1 MICLVRE
8 PTLSELQTMF
18 SARSTNEQDSS
29 PPKSGEGLNEHVDWL
44 ETNGFLSRGEA
55 HHARALVGQTNEP
68 TDKVLTK
75 LGLISEEKLLELWSL
90 RFDIPIADLEA
101 LPTER
106 ICVEWFNPRFLEH
119 NRIVPVSEEGDRV
132 ILFVV
137 DPANQDAIHGAAVA
151 ARKAVEIHLITDSA
165 FNDAFYALYSESL
178 DEEEENQADV
188 YDVSDDAARLRDLA
202 SEEPVVRL
210 VNDIV
215 ASAIGTRASDIH
227 IEPGLRDYAVRVRVD
242 GMLRPQR
249 TLPNGTARAAV
260 SRVKILAS
268 LDISEHRRPQDGRFS
283 YPLRGRSIDI
293 RVSSIPTQRGEA
305 LVLRILDTNALVL
318 SMDKLGFELPLIQQ
332 FEQFLARPNG
342 IVLVTGP
349 TGSGKTTTLYSW
361 LQYLASVERKILT
374 VEDPVEYEIEG
385 VSQSQIHPSIG
396 LTFASALRSFLRHD
410 PDVIMVGE
418 IRDLETA
425 QIAIQAAMTGHLVL
439 STLHTND
446 APAAIMR
453 LRQMGVDPHLLSST
467 LVGVVA
473 QSLVRVLC
481 PDCKVQKVDG
491 VDTADELGAKSAVV
505 RPGGCSSCDHTGYV
519 GRTVIAECLALTP
532 SHVETILIWRS
543 GTGVSSLY
551 SALGLTPKFDDGL
564 RKVEQGLTTVQEIR
578 RFAVPLSDA

>member
-1 MICLVRE
+1 
-8 PTLSELQTMF
+8 MF
-18 SARSTNEQDSS
+18 SARSTIER
-29 PPKSGEGLNEHVDWL
+29 GERPSQSDGKFIEHVDWL
-44 ETNGFLSRGEA
+44 ESHGYLSRGEA
-55 HHARALVGQTNEP
+55 HHARELVDQTNEP
-68 TDKVLTK
+68 TDKVVTK

-90 RFDIPIADLEA
+90 RYGLPIASLDA

-106 ICVEWFNPRFLEH
+106 ICGGRLNNRFLEH
-119 NRIVPVSEEGDRV
+119 NRILPVADEGERV

-137 DPANQDAIHGAAVA
+137 DPANQDAINGVAVA
-151 ARKAVEIHLITDSA
+151 VEKAVEVHLITDSA
-165 FNDAFYALYSESL
+165 FDDAFYTLYSESL
-178 DEEEENQADV
+178 DEDANNQADL

-215 ASAIGTRASDIH
+215 ASAISARASDIH

-242 GMLRPQR
+242 GMLRSQR
-249 TLPNGTARAAV
+249 ILPNGTARAAV

-318 SMDKLGFELPLIQQ
+318 SMDKLGFDAAMIQQ

-361 LQYLASVERKILT
+361 LQYLTSVERKILT

-425 QIAIQAAMTGHLVL
+425 QIALQAAMTGHLVL

-446 APAAIMR
+446 APATIMR
-453 LRQMGVDPHLLSST
+453 LRQMGVDPHLLSSS

-481 PDCKVQKVDG
+481 PDCKVQKADG
-491 VDTADELGAKSAVV
+491 VDPAGDLSATFADV
-505 RPGGCSSCDHTGYV
+505 RPGGCSKCDHTGYV

-532 SHVETILIWRS
+532 SRVEMILNWRS
-543 GTGVSSLY
+543 GAGMRSLY
-551 SALGLTPKFDDGL
+551 SALGLTSKFDDGL
-564 RKVEQGLTTVQEIR
+564 RKVSQGLTTVQEIQ
-578 RFAVPLSDA
+578 RFAVPLSDG